1 MAEGTTEE
9 DARMKALW
17 LAYYRALWCF
27 RCYVWNP
34 LGLRWRW
41 AESLLDALD
50 YVPRKWM
57 SK

>member
-1 MAEGTTEE
+1 
-9 DARMKALW
+9 MKALW
-17 LAYYRALWCF
+17 LAYYKALWCF

-50 YVPRKWM
+50 YVPRKWV